1 MTGADV
7 DGKTVG
13 ILGGGQLARMLIEAG
28 HPMGLSFRVVDP
40 KRGASASQ
48 VGEQI
53 VAAYDAPEA
62 LEALAACD
70 VVTCDFE
77 NVPADALAAL
87 EAKVAVRPSAAAL
100 AAAQDRQV
108 EKERFQALGMA
119 TPAFAGVDSR
129 PELLAA
135 IDRIGLPAVLKTRR
149 LGYDGKGQAVLR
161 TREDLEPAWQE
172 LAGRPLI
179 LEQWIGFDHECSITV
194 VRAPDGRKRF
204 YPLTRTWHDEGI
216 LRLAIAP
223 CPAAANFQDEAER
236 MAGALADDL
245 DYVGCLT
252 LELFA
257 DGDTLRANEFAPRA
271 HNSAH
276 WTIEGARCSQFENHL
291 RAVCG
296 WPLGDPSSVAG
307 TSVMFNFIGE
317 LPDASTWLAVDGLA
331 WHDYG
336 KQARAG
342 RKVGHATLVAPDF
355 TALEAACNAL
365 DGQLSPKLR
374 DALDAILG

>member
-1 MTGADV
+1 MTDV

-13 ILGGGQLARMLIEAG
+13 ILGGGQLARMLVEAG
-28 HPMGLSFRVVDP
+28 HPMGLSFRIVDP
-40 KRGASASQ
+40 KAGASASQ
-48 VGEQI
+48 VAEQV
-53 VAAYDAPEA
+53 VADYDAPDA
-62 LEALAACD
+62 LEALADCD

-77 NVPADALAAL
+77 NVPSHALAVL
-87 EAKVAVRPSAAAL
+87 EAKIAVRPGAAAL
-100 AAAQDRQV
+100 AAAQDRLV

-119 TPAFAGVDSR
+119 TPAFAAVDTR
-129 PELLAA
+129 PELLDA

-172 LAGRPLI
+172 LGGRPLI

-194 VRAPDGRKRF
+194 VRAGDGRKRF
-204 YPLTRTWHDEGI
+204 YPLTRTWHDQGI
-216 LRLAIAP
+216 LRLAVAP
-223 CPAAANFQDEAER
+223 CPAADVFQAEAER

-296 WPLGDPSSVAG
+296 WPLGDPSSVTG

-317 LPDASTWLAVDGLA
+317 MPDASTWLSVDGIA

-342 RKVGHATLVAPDF
+342 RKVGHATLVSPDS
-355 TALEAACNAL
+355 TSLHAACSAL
-365 DGQLSPKLR
+365 DGELAPKLR
-374 DALDAILG
+374 DALDVILA